1 MDWLR
6 NLLST
11 KGTLAVPFSQLST
24 NRSLFYG
31 LTGEGTNGNSVLVT
45 MSLRTL
51 LLLVI
56 ALGIVGCASSV
67 YEYNLQHAYVAPAAG
82 LSQQETE
89 QIIWAVTSKSRRQII
104 SITREPERD
113 RVLVSTSNADEGLMV
128 YYLRKRDGRWRI
140 VDNSQGE
147 TMAL

>member
-1 MDWLR
+1 
-6 NLLST
+6 
-11 KGTLAVPFSQLST
+11 
-24 NRSLFYG
+24 
-31 LTGEGTNGNSVLVT
+31 
-45 MSLRTL
+45 MSLRI
-51 LLLVI
+51 LLVVF
-56 ALGIVGCASSV
+56 ALVAAGCASSV

-82 LSQQETE
+82 LTQEETE

-104 SITREPERD
+104 SVTREPD
-113 RVLVSTSNADEGLMV
+113 KNRVLVSTSNADEGLMV